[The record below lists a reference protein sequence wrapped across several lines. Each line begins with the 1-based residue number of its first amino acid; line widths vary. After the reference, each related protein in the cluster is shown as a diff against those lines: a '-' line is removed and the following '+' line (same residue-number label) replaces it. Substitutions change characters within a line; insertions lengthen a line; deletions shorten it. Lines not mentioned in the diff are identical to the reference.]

1 QTRFAS
7 SRLNHQP
14 AAASSQTLAEAD
26 WPIWRV
32 AEPEIT
38 PRDSAAGPLPGL
50 RTIPLADPAA
60 PASGQ
65 GREVTRF
72 GWCWPG
78 GSDHHQRDKLQ
89 ALWSLQLEPLE
100 NWAHASGINWLW
112 RDEAGL
118 LSLELQGPTTS
129 LWTGAA
135 AAVAALTE
143 QPTPALQRLAD
154 HRYQRLQR
162 EQRHALPAYRLL
174 EELGDL
180 LGSLPTQG
188 GSNDE
193 DIHPAQAQ
201 MAWLYPG
208 NWLHRKRDPIIAKLQ
223 KNLPQLDQAF
233 AWQAPAARCLEEGT
247 ETLHVDC
254 FHADRA
260 QILYCQ
266 AAASGLSERASWQL
280 LQQQISASF
289 FDQLRTRQ
297 QLGYWVV
304 ARYHEVAGM
313 PGLFLLVQSPT
324 HDHDQIEAALADWLE
339 SERARLEQLPF
350 EQLQLQAQRLAK
362 HLRTQSESPTGQLEL
377 DWARALELAGAT
389 VKEQCDAVEQMRCER
404 WQRTVHG
411 WLEQPRRLQL
421 VSRSA

>member
-1 QTRFAS
+1 EQAWQGLLDQIQPDHLLLVQSQNDSTGLSQQTPWTQTRFAS
-7 SRLNHQP
+7 SRLNYQP

-50 RTIPLADPAA
+50 RTIPVADPTA

-78 GSDHHQRDKLQ
+78 GSDRHQRDKLQ

-100 NWAHASGINWLW
+100 NWAYASGINWLW

-118 LSLELQGPTTS
+118 ISLELHGPAKS
-129 LWTGAA
+129 LWTGVAA
-135 AAVAALTE
+135 AIAALTQRPE
-143 QPTPALQRLAD
+143 PALQRLAN
-154 HRYQRLQR
+154 HRYQRQR
-162 EQRHALPAYRLL
+162 HEQRHALPAYRLL
-174 EELGDL
+174 EELEYL
-180 LGSLPTQG
+180 LSSLPTQA
-188 GSNDE
+188 GSKDE
-193 DIHPAQAQ
+193 NIYPEHAQV
-201 MAWLYPG
+201 AWLYPES
-208 NWLHRKRDPIIAKLQ
+208 WLHQKRDTIIANLQ
-223 KNLPQLDQAF
+223 RNFTQLGQSF
-233 AWQAPAARCLEEGT
+233 AWQAPAAKHLEEGT
-247 ETLHVDC
+247 EPLHVDS
-254 FHADRA
+254 FPADRA
-260 QILYCQ
+260 QTLYCQ
-266 AAASGLSERASWQL
+266 AAASGPSERACWQL

-304 ARYHEVAGM
+304 ARYHEVAGV

-324 HDHDQIEAALADWLE
+324 HDHDQIEAAMADWLE

-350 EQLQLQAQRLAK
+350 EQLQLQAQRLAMQ
-362 HLRTQSESPTGQLEL
+362 LRARSESPTGQLEL
-377 DWARALELAGAT
+377 DWA
-389 VKEQCDAVEQMRCER
+389 
-404 WQRTVHG
+404 
-411 WLEQPRRLQL
+411 
-421 VSRSA
+421 